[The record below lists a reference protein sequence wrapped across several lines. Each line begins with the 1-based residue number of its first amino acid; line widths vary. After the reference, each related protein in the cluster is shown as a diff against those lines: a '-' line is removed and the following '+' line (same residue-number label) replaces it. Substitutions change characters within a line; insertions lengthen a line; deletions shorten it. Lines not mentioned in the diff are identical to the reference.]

1 MQNRI
6 LPLVILLSLIFSSCS
21 LSFEKR
27 HYRKGYHVDMVGNN
41 KKSHTTAESANNKSE
56 PIQLNKAETTVLIK
70 DPAVDLKLKKI
81 EKVNQP
87 KNNTQLKSS
96 TKSKFIPQLKLADCD
111 VITLKNGEEIEALIV
126 KISDTEIEYK
136 KCNNKEGPSYIV
148 KSSDVL
154 LIKLKN
160 GENYIPKE
168 SSNTNTTSTNTSK
181 SGDDSPVVNILS
193 IAFAVLGFILTI
205 LGWVLPGSFFGLL
218 TLFLFGMFL
227 SITAIV
233 LGAKGQKKNL
243 PGLGLAGLILGIL
256 VLIAAI
262 AGLVFLFIL
271 FF

>member
-1 MQNRI
+1 MKNRI
-6 LPLVILLSLIFSSCS
+6 LPLIIVLSFILSSCS
-21 LSFEKR
+21 LTFEKR
-27 HYRKGYHVDMVGNN
+27 HYRKGYHTDIVANHKRSTLTHESVTKNN
-41 KKSHTTAESANNKSE
+41 YPVQVSKSE
-56 PIQLNKAETTVLIK
+56 TPVLVK
-70 DPAVDLKLKKI
+70 DPTVDIKLKKI
-81 EKVNQP
+81 EKVNHT
-87 KNNTQLKSS
+87 KNNTQLKST
-96 TKSKFIPQLKLADCD
+96 TKSQFIPNLKLADCD

-148 KSSDVL
+148 KSSEVL

-168 SSNTNTTSTNTSK
+168 SSNTNTSTNNTSK
-181 SGDDSPVVNILS
+181 SGGDSPVVNILS